1 MKRKLFDKLSDWKHS
16 SHRKPI
22 LLTGGRGVGKTY
34 LAYDFAKAF
43 YSNVIYLNFEREP
56 ILIDLFQANKNI
68 SMKEILKNKVSMKET
83 LEPVLL
89 ILDEITAYP
98 DLKDLSKRINEVID
112 THDIILIS
120 SNIRSFPDNSYW
132 EKYFQEE
139 EQFIQF
145 QLFPLDFEE
154 YLIAS
159 SNEWY
164 IDAIK
169 SHYKKNKS
177 IPEIVHKELL
187 TYFEDFIQI
196 GGMPSAV
203 NEYVNMDSA
212 CNVSEKH
219 RIIMDSYLSDMNRY
233 LSNGTALKVSQVFS
247 TIANQLIKENH
258 KFQYT
263 MIRKGATQA
272 LYEDALLYLQD
283 TFYGY
288 YCYKVGDD
296 FFEIKLDRD
305 SDGNYTNKCDLNAC
319 SVFKLYMPDVGL
331 LSSSILLQN
340 VKNTEQ
346 IRKGIIENYVAQ
358 SLISNGHP
366 LYFWESSSQAKVDF
380 IIMKNSEYVPIEVRI
395 DDKTRS
401 KNISVFKTKCS
412 QMTESIKISTKNFEY
427 VNGVK
432 YVPIYAA
439 FCI

>member
-1 MKRKLFDKLSDWKHS
+1 MKRKLFDRLSDWKNS
-16 SHRKPI
+16 LHRKPI

-34 LAYDFAKAF
+34 LVYDFAKAF
-43 YSNVIYLNFEREP
+43 YSNIIYLNFEREP
-56 ILIDLFQANKNI
+56 NLFNLFQANSNI
-68 SMKEILKNKVSMKET
+68 SLIEILNNKFSITET
-83 LEPVLL
+83 SEPVLL
-89 ILDEITAYP
+89 ILDEITDYS
-98 DLKDLSKRINEVID
+98 DLKGLSIRINEAKD
-112 THDIILIS
+112 TYDIVAIT
-120 SNIRSFPDNSYW
+120 SNVTRLLDDSLHKKDFLN
-132 EKYFQEE
+132 
-139 EQFIQF
+139 QFVSV

-159 SNEWY
+159 SNDWY
-164 IDAIK
+164 IDIIK

-177 IPEIVHKELL
+177 IPDIVHKELL
-187 TYFEDFIQI
+187 SYFEDYLQV

-203 NEYVNMDSA
+203 NEYVSMDSA
-212 CNVSEKH
+212 INVSEKH
-219 RIIMDSYLSDMNRY
+219 RILKDSYLSDSNRN
-233 LSNGTALKVSQVFS
+233 LPDGTALKVNQVFS
-247 TIANQLIKENH
+247 TIANQLIKDNH

-272 LYEDALLYLQD
+272 LYEDALLYLHD
-283 TFYGY
+283 TYYGY

-296 FFEIKLDRD
+296 QFISNLDE
-305 SDGNYTNKCDLNAC
+305 GNNRPCTTTCDISSYSA
-319 SVFKLYMPDVGL
+319 FKLYMPDVGM
-331 LSSSILLQN
+331 LSSSICLQN
-340 VKNTEQ
+340 ESNTEQ

-380 IIMKNSEYVPIEVRI
+380 IIVKNSEYIPIEVRI

-401 KNISVFKTKCS
+401 KNISVFKTKCC
-412 QMTESIKISTKNFEY
+412 QMTYSIKISTRNFEY